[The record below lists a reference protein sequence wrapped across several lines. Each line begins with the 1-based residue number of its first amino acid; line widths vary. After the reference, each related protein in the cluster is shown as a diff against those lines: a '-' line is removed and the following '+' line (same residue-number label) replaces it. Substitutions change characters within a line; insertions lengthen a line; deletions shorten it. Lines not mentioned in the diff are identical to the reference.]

1 MAYNAKILAHAN
13 NPSNLGKLDKNSLN
27 VGTGFVGNAACGDAL
42 QLQIEVKDGVIID
55 VKSKTFGCGCAIAA
69 TSLATEKLI
78 GRTLDEARELKNTDL
93 ATELDL
99 PKIKI
104 HCSVLA
110 EEAVKRAINNYTE
123 KQEGTKDGK
132 YYLTLDKDDEMK
144 IIHTDEKLI
153 EKGSSSCCKT
163 QTACNTSSDNTTQ
176 QPKSQMLNKLDD
188 KPILTVSESAFNR
201 FNEILNAHPE
211 AIGIKVFCEA
221 GGCAGNSYNLDIVT
235 KNSPCS
241 SDKNTRVTTYKQENK
256 EIDIFIPKA
265 SIMFLLGV
273 TIDYKVTD
281 LSAEFQFIN
290 PGAKSCGC
298 GASFR

>member
-13 NPSNLGKLDKNSLN
+13 NPSNLGKLDKNSQN

-78 GRTLDEARELKNTDL
+78 GRTLDEAKELKNTDL

-123 KQEGTKDGK
+123 KQDSAKDGT
-132 YYLTLDKDDEMK
+132 YNLTLNKDDEMK
-144 IIHTDEKLI
+144 IIHTDDKLS
-153 EKGSSSCCKT
+153 EKGNSSCCESKT
-163 QTACNTSSDNTTQ
+163 SCTPAQQSKSS
-176 QPKSQMLNKLDD
+176 PLNKLDD
-188 KPILTVSESAFNR
+188 KPIFTVSESAFNR
-201 FNEILNAHPE
+201 FNEILNAHTD
-211 AIGIKVFCEA
+211 ALGIKMFCEA

-235 KNSPCS
+235 KNSPCA
-241 SDKNTRVTTYKQENK
+241 SDENMRVTTYKQGDK
-256 EIDIFIPKA
+256 EIKFFTPKS

-273 TIDYKVTD
+273 TVDYKVTD